1 MEYVVFLAVILLI
14 LILLRIFMKGDHSI
28 TSIEIG

>member
-14 LILLRIFMKGDHSI
+14 LILPEERRDIQ
-28 TSIEIG
+28 EIRNTLTGF